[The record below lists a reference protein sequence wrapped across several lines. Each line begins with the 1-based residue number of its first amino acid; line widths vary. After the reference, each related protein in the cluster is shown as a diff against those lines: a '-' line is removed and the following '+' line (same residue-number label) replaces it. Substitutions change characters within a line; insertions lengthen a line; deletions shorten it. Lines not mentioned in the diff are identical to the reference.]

1 MGKDWALTQEAFDA
15 LLLWLDA
22 EDRERAGAKYESL
35 HKRLIQL
42 FVCRGCCEPEVL
54 ADETFNRVAR
64 KMPQL
69 SRDYVGDP
77 ALFFFGVAQNV
88 YLEYL
93 RAKPKQQVEHI
104 FIATTSETD
113 DRPYD
118 CLDRCMQTLTAENRE
133 LVLRYYEEEK
143 RVKIDQRQE
152 LAAQLGIAINALRIR
167 AHRIRSALKQCVETC
182 LEQAA

>member
-22 EDRERAGAKYESL
+22 EDRERAGAKYESIR
-35 HKRLIQL
+35 KRLIQL
-42 FVCRGCCEPEVL
+42 FVCRGCGEPEVL

-88 YLEYL
+88 YLESL
-93 RAKPKQQVEHI
+93 RAKPKQQ
-104 FIATTSETD
+104 ETD
-113 DRPYD
+113 ERPYV
-118 CLDRCMQTLTAENRE
+118 CLDRCMQTLTAENRD

-143 RVKIDQRQE
+143 RVKIDHRQE
-152 LAAQLGIAINALRIR
+152 LAAHLGIAINALRIR
-167 AHRIRSALKQCVETC
+167 AHRVRSALKQCVKNC